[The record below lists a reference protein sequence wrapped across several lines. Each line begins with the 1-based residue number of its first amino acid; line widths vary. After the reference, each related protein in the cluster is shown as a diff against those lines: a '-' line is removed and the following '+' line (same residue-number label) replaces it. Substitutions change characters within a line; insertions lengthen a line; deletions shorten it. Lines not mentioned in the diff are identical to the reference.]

1 MGWQA
6 SVAQWGSTQEER
18 AQPFPCDRLIAAPEL
33 TLFRAIDVAA
43 PRALTFR
50 WLCQLRA
57 APYSYDSL
65 DNFGVRSPQELTP
78 GLEALEPGQRMQT
91 IFRLVEFEPGRSLT
105 MLYRGRLFGQVACTY
120 RADGLGERRSRIVV
134 KVNVSASAT
143 RAARAAA
150 AAGAAGRRPADDAP
164 PAAQPEAARGAD
176 RERPGGGAGR
186 WLSRCDTSASWRRRG
201 RRGAP
206 PSAPTARR

>member
-6 SVAQWGSTQEER
+6 SVAQWGSTEEER

-33 TLFRAIDVAA
+33 TLFRAVDVAA

-50 WLCQLRA
+50 WLCQLRG
-57 APYSYDSL
+57 APYSYDRL

-105 MLYRGRLFGQVACTY
+105 MLHRGRLFGRVACTY
-120 RADGLGERRSRIVV
+120 RADGLGEQRSRIVV
-134 KVNVSASAT
+134 KVNVSHRPRGLLGPLLRLGLAPGDLLMMRRQLLNLKRLAERT
-143 RAARAAA
+143 
-150 AAGAAGRRPADDAP
+150 AGEPVQGQVD
-164 PAAQPEAARGAD
+164 G
-176 RERPGGGAGR
+176 
-186 WLSRCDTSASWRRRG
+186 
-201 RRGAP
+201 
-206 PSAPTARR
+206 